1 MRKVLFSW
9 NRRNVYSYP
18 AMLYLGMVAEVFAGA
33 YVAQL
38 SGMDPNSF
46 AVASVALIIP
56 ALIGSRLLFVFSHW
70 DIYRRDLSRI
80 WRRSEGGMA
89 MYGGLILTVPLSI
102 PLLRAMHLPCRVE
115 FHRQR
120 LAGQTHVG

>member
-1 MRKVLFSW
+1 MRTL
-9 NRRNVYSYP
+9 RNSP
-18 AMLYLGMVAEVFAGA
+18 AWIRTV
-33 YVAQL
+33 
-38 SGMDPNSF
+38 F

-102 PLLRAMHLPCRVE
+102 PLP
-115 FHRQR
+115 
-120 LAGQTHVG
+120 